1 MVDKNVVYFKDK
13 RIKLHDINS
22 MICSFLDY
30 WAICTEA
37 RHGKANKARSRQPEG
52 DVALL
57 KSRRKPTNITGNSSF
72 MVLVIVFCS
81 CPIFQTVLMEVPL
94 ACIGKKISS
103 CTWVGVC
110 WQTFFVLLSMCCL
123 MCSVRPVPVD
133 PSVVRDMGMW
143 RLLAGSYVCK
153 LCNFFALVKKFSF
166 TMLEITLIIIFNSHL
181 YGWTTM
187 SKQESTKLCFH

>member
-1 MVDKNVVYFKDK
+1 
-13 RIKLHDINS
+13 
-22 MICSFLDY
+22 
-30 WAICTEA
+30 
-37 RHGKANKARSRQPEG
+37 
-52 DVALL
+52 
-57 KSRRKPTNITGNSSF
+57 

-187 SKQESTKLCFH
+187 SKQESTKLCFHWTIFHTKCMHHAWASHNLSCTTGNKQNSNVILFIMA